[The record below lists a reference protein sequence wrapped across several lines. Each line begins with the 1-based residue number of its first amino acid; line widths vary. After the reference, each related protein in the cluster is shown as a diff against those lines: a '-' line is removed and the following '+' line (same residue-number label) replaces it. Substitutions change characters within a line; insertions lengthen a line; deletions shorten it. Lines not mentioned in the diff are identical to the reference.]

1 MVLGNK
7 EICSIRRMEPS
18 SLGIEPFHEEQ
29 VGPAS
34 YDLRLGDDF
43 IGPGGRSSGKS
54 VWIDP
59 QQFLLASTMEV
70 VTIGCGLCGFVQGRS
85 TWARKGLI
93 VESAGFV
100 DPGFSGQITLELYNV
115 GASSLFLEAGS
126 RIAQII
132 FHEVCGCTLPYGD
145 KPGAKYMGQ
154 KGATAPR

>member
-43 IGPGGRSSGKS
+43 IGPGGRAQTPK
-54 VWIDP
+54 VWIAP
-59 QQFLLASTMEV
+59 GQFLLASTQEV
-70 VTIGCGLCGFVQGRS
+70 ITIGCGLCGFVQGRS

-126 RIAQII
+126 RIAQIV
-132 FHEVCGCTLPYGD
+132 FHVVCGCTLSYGD
-145 KPGAKYMGQ
+145 KPGAKYMHQ